1 MPTVFSFRGL
11 RVSIFTQD
19 HRPSHVDVSDANGR
33 AAFFL
38 NCPDGPLELRAV
50 TYGFNAR
57 QINRI
62 IAALADQIAELCQKW
77 REIHGDY

>member
-19 HRPSHVDVSDANGR
+19 HRPSHVHVSDANGR

-38 NCPDGPLELRAV
+38 NCPDGPVEMRV
-50 TYGFNAR
+50 VSYGFNTR
-57 QINRI
+57 QVNRI
-62 IAALADQIAELCQKW
+62 VEMLADRIAELCEKW